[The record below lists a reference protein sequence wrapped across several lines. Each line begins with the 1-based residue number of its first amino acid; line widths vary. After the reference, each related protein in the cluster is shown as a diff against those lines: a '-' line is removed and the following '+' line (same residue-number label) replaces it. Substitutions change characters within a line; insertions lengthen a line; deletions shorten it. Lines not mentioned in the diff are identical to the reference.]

1 MAGVAR
7 PRYSRLVVR
16 FTLAALLAGTL
27 VLAGCGSTDTGSSGG
42 GGGSAG
48 TRTLGDQEAQLAYE
62 SGYQQC
68 TGFSLKDLQATYN
81 ADEATKESVG
91 DAVARSNPGQPELQE
106 PTKRGCIDAIDG
118 KPLNQQG
125 GFDPQGETNTTG

>member
-42 GGGSAG
+42 GASGG

-68 TGFSLKDLQATYN
+68 TGFPLKDLQATYS
-81 ADEATKESVG
+81 ADEATKESIA
-91 DAVARSNPGQPELQE
+91 DAVARSVGQAELRE

-125 GFDPQGETNTTG
+125 GFDPQGETNER

>member
-1 MAGVAR
+1 MAGVAG

-27 VLAGCGSTDTGSSGG
+27 VLAGCGSTDTGSGG
-42 GGGSAG
+42 GASGG

-68 TGFSLKDLQATYN
+68 TGFSLKDLQMTYN
-81 ADEATKESVG
+81 ADEATKESIAA
-91 DAVARSNPGQPELQE
+91 AVARSVGQPELRE

>member
-1 MAGVAR
+1 MAGLAEQ
-7 PRYSRLVVR
+7 RYSRLVVR

-27 VLAGCGSTDTGSSGG
+27 VLAGCGSTDTGSGGASG
-42 GGGSAG
+42 G

-81 ADEATKESVG
+81 ADEATKESIA
-91 DAVARSNPGQPELQE
+91 DAVARSVGQPELRE

-125 GFDPQGETNTTG
+125 GFDPQGETNTTD

>member
-1 MAGVAR
+1 
-7 PRYSRLVVR
+7 VVR

-42 GGGSAG
+42 GASGG

-68 TGFSLKDLQATYN
+68 TGFPLKDLQATYN
-81 ADEATKESVG
+81 ADEATKESIA
-91 DAVARSNPGQPELQE
+91 DAVARSVGQAELRE
-106 PTKRGCIDAIDG
+106 PTKQGCIDAIDG
-118 KPLNQQG
+118 KPLKQQG
-125 GFDPQGETNTTG
+125 GFDPQGETNER